1 MLGSANSRQPPA
13 WTCLLAAGTKAQWF
27 QSWRTSC
34 RKLVWNLILG
44 VEESSGRLLAK
55 EGAGK
60 KCHHISP
67 PDLVEAFLAW
77 GSPFHAPA
85 WQGWPKPFPSC
96 PWQGPAASVHLMKP
110 SGCDTISSKLG
121 REPLPGSSKGKRERS
136 DK

>member
-1 MLGSANSRQPPA
+1 MTGLANRSQPLA
-13 WTCLLAAGTKAQWF
+13 WMSSLASGTKAQWGK
-27 QSWRTSC
+27 SWRTSC

-44 VEESSGRLLAK
+44 VEKAVGGSWQGRNATTSHYLYMV
-55 EGAGK
+55 GA
-60 KCHHISP
+60 S
-67 PDLVEAFLAW
+67 LAW
-77 GSPFHAPA
+77 GSPFHALA
-85 WQGWPKPFPSC
+85 WQGWLKPFPSC